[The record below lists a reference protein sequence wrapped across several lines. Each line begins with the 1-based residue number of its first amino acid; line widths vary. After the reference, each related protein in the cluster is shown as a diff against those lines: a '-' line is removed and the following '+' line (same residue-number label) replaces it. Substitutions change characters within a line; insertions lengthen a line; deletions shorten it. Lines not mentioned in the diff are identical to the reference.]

1 LETREMSQRC
11 EMFGDEHVQMFGD
24 THVWRCIR
32 CLVIHMFGDTHVACL
47 AMHMLHV
54 WWC

>member
-1 LETREMSQRC
+1 MSQRC

-32 CLVIHMFGDTHVACL
+32 CFVIHMFGDTHVACL